1 MKFGLLVNHGLSKLT
16 QQELFEL
23 TQIKGEIVGDAVVFS
38 TEKHDHVEKLLLHAQ
53 TPRRLVLLFGHGK
66 DQNQFVISEK
76 VSSYFH
82 TGQKYKI
89 EVENIKGQDN
99 RQAIAKK
106 IYDLLQTTLNSE
118 NIDLTVDYKKPDLV
132 VIVYFTGDE
141 FLLGVDLCSLEIN
154 SREYRLFPHSGSLKG
169 DLAYW
174 IVRKSGYVPG
184 EKILVG
190 FVKDGAVAIEAG
202 LYALGQAFRDIKRFP
217 MYNVLSF
224 PSTYS
229 QEDNI
234 SPSIKIDAFDE
245 SLPNV
250 LAARKNVAL
259 AHLKNNID
267 IQRNSLEDLDA
278 RYTESSIDR
287 MIFTITSKDEEKI
300 NELYYQ
306 AGLLLK
312 KEGTLLILSR
322 DQWELPLSEKFI
334 LCSEEKLQRGEGYS
348 KTWLLKKK

>member
-1 MKFGLLVNHGLSKLT
+1 MKFGLLVNPGLGKLA

-23 TQIKGEIVGDAVVFS
+23 TQIKGEVVGDAVVFS
-38 TEKHDHVEKLLLHAQ
+38 TEKHEPVEKLLFHAQ
-53 TPRRLVLLFGHGK
+53 TPRRLVLLLGHGK
-66 DQNQFVISEK
+66 DQDQFVITEK

-99 RQAIAKK
+99 RQTIAKK
-106 IYDLLQTTLNSE
+106 IYDLLQATLNSE
-118 NIDLTVDYKKPDLV
+118 NIVLTVDYKRPDLV
-132 VIVYFTGDE
+132 VIVYFSGNE
-141 FLLGVDLCSLEIN
+141 FLLGVDLCGQEIN

-174 IVRKSGYVPG
+174 IVRKSGYVPD
-184 EKILVG
+184 EKIIVG

-202 LYALGQAFRDIKRFP
+202 LYALRQAFRDIKHFSL
-217 MYNVLSF
+217 YNILSF
-224 PSTYS
+224 SSTHR
-229 QEDNI
+229 QENNANH
-234 SPSIKIDAFDE
+234 SIKIDAFDE

-250 LAARKNVAL
+250 LAARKNVVL

-267 IQRNSLEDLDA
+267 IQRHSLEDLDA

-312 KEGTLLILSR
+312 AEGTLLILSR

-334 LCSEEKLQRGEGYS
+334 LCSEEKLQRGEGSS